1 MESFKDTINGILGG
15 FAAAATLEPKTDLK
29 DRLLRCQKDICE
41 AHKKL
46 RETIEWQAHYDSK
59 TDENLKRMHET
70 IEWQNWNLL
79 VRAYKSMYEDK
90 E

>member
-1 MESFKDTINGILGG
+1 ME
-15 FAAAATLEPKTDLK
+15 DLRA
-29 DRLLRCQKDICE
+29 RLSRCQKDICE
-41 AHKKL
+41 AHRKL
-46 RETIEWQAHYDSK
+46 RETIEWQAHCDSK

-79 VRAYKSMYEDK
+79 IETYFSMRNMEAG